1 MQVYW
6 GQRCA
11 LRDANYSETY
21 TGAQDMENN
30 VFGRGQKHDSHL
42 YNAVDNDQQSH
53 HPKWTTGGS
62 VDAASG
68 NYGYGL

>member
-1 MQVYW
+1 
-6 GQRCA
+6 
-11 LRDANYSETY
+11 
-21 TGAQDMENN
+21 MENN